1 MNSFFFSN
9 PEKQDRR
16 VCKSDNLFDKCATH
30 TESRDFKQGV
40 SFRCRP
46 FEYGITYHNDEFVQ
60 DFVIYNGSI
69 YMCLEESVTLSPEE
83 APSKWILALNSGSDG
98 INGKSAYQIWL
109 DLGNKGTVTD
119 FLEYFRGYTGKEGP
133 QGPQGE
139 AGAQGPQG
147 ETGPQGPQGET
158 GPQGPQGPQGTPGI
172 DGTGGNY
179 ISFGDGDPKK
189 SANRGDVYI
198 DLLTGNVFEY
208 TTTWKLKGTVHSPSQ
223 ADLDWE
229 DIGF

>member
-9 PEKQDRR
+9 PEKQDVR
-16 VCKSDNLFDKCATH
+16 VCKSDNLFDKSDNLFDKCATH

-46 FEYGITYHNDEFVQ
+46 FEYGTTYHNDEFVQ

-83 APSKWILALNSGSDG
+83 APSKWTLALNSGSDG

-109 DLGNKGTVTD
+109 DLGNTGTITD

-133 QGPQGE
+133 QGPQG
-139 AGAQGPQG
+139 
-147 ETGPQGPQGET
+147 
-158 GPQGPQGPQGTPGI
+158 TPGI
-172 DGTGGNY
+172 DGTSGNY

-208 TTTWKLKGTVHSPSQ
+208 TTTWKLKGTIH

-229 DIGF
+229 ER